1 MCDNL
6 LSANAKNIA
15 VEEEEEDDVVT
26 SDKRK
31 RYWSACK
38 SVNSRN
44 HTSCEQP
51 EWENLRKLIASL

>member
-6 LSANAKNIA
+6 LSTNAKNIA
-15 VEEEEEDDVVT
+15 AGEEEEDDVVT

-31 RYWSACK
+31 RHWSACM

-44 HTSCEQP
+44 HASCEPP